1 MFKYKFEIN
10 RGGCFAYWAQS
21 FVRWNWYFNQKE
33 VDKWKEITREFNS
46 EEEKVLDNLKK
57 ILQKE
62 GNAYLWLWNRYEN
75 NPIEDKREQEDWE
88 EIKSILEDKFEKIWQ
103 REKPKLEAWL
113 NQLEQLD
120 LKNKEDD
127 LKKIFNFFG
136 VTDYKEEIK
145 VKLLLGFGKQAGGA
159 TKKEFSN
166 SLILLL
172 SETDL
177 IDKEAVLNV
186 LLHESLHLLEYS
198 STKDLLFRQSFKKI
212 LAPFKIKQSQ
222 PSWRHLIVESIVSS
236 IVGRELGYLDKK
248 DLKETIN
255 ISISK
260 EENRGQFYNQK
271 ILLMA
276 QKVAPITEKY
286 LKDNKEMDSVY
297 TDQVLEILKEE
308 LTS

>member
-1 MFKYKFEIN
+1 MFRYKFEIN

-21 FVRWNWYFNQKE
+21 SVRWNWYFNQKE
-33 VDKWKEITREFNS
+33 ADKWKEITGEFNS
-46 EEEKVLDNLKK
+46 EEEKALNDLKE

-75 NPIEDKREQEDWE
+75 NSIEDKEEQGNWE
-88 EIKSILEDKFEKIWQ
+88 KMENVLEDKFEKIWQ
-103 REKPKLEAWL
+103 IEKPKLKVWL
-113 NQLEQLD
+113 NQLEQLN
-120 LKNKEDD
+120 LKDKEDD

-136 VTDYKEEIK
+136 VADYKEEIK

-172 SETDL
+172 SEADLTDKKV
-177 IDKEAVLNV
+177 ILNV

-198 STKDLLFRQSFKKI
+198 STKDLLFRESFKKI
-212 LAPFKIKQSQ
+212 LAPLKIKQSQ
-222 PSWRHLIVESIVSS
+222 PSWRHLIIESIISS
-236 IVGRELGYLDKK
+236 IVGREVGYLDKK

-255 ISISK
+255 VSISK

-276 QKVAPITEKY
+276 QKVAMITEKY

>member
-21 FVRWNWYFNQKE
+21 SVRWNWYFNQKE
-33 VDKWKEITREFNS
+33 VDKWKEITGEFNS
-46 EEEKVLDNLKK
+46 EEEKALDNLKK

-75 NPIEDKREQEDWE
+75 NLVEDKEEQEDWE

-113 NQLEQLD
+113 NQFEQLD
-120 LKNKEDD
+120 LKDKEDD

-172 SETDL
+172 SEVDL
-177 IDKEAVLNV
+177 TDKEVILNV

-212 LAPFKIKQSQ
+212 LAPLKIKQSQ
-222 PSWRHLIVESIVSS
+222 PSWRHLIVESIISS
-236 IVGRELGYLDKK
+236 IVGREVGYLDKR
-248 DLKETIN
+248 DLKEVN
-255 ISISK
+255 NVLISK
-260 EENRGQFYNQK
+260 KENRSQFYNQK

-276 QKVAPITEKY
+276 QRVEPITEEY

-297 TDQVLEILKEE
+297 TDQVLEILKK
-308 LTS
+308 L